1 LYAGTLFVGIII
13 AVETVRFLFGSFTQT
28 LVGSL
33 EMYIFF
39 IIFLFLHPLFFLY
52 GIPERLDTFEAQTT
66 YPRGVKV
73 FTQYVLLPLVV
84 VYLLILYVYSGKIL
98 VQWQLP
104 EGGVAYLVMAFS
116 VAGVLALLLVH
127 PLRESTEERWI
138 RLFTNRFYLAL
149 FPLILL
155 LFIAIYRRIHDYGIT
170 ENRYLVAALAIWLAG
185 ISVYFLVGKR
195 EDIRWIPISLFAFS
209 LLMAVGPWSIFSVSR
224 RDQLQR
230 FSALLLEYKLL
241 DASGTIAGNGIVS
254 QEDFDQ
260 LISGVRFFRDRREMS
275 FLCPFFSTLPPND
288 NDFALAQSMEKRIQ
302 QVVQKEGVSVTAAD
316 ETLSFYLSAS
326 ENELSVDI
334 GGFDVL
340 STVDIYGDQIF
351 EYDNWEIKSTQ
362 DGAQLTVVKGAN
374 EVATWD
380 ISARLIQLHD
390 QYGTSSYEVD
400 PVSLTFDAPNA
411 RLVLTNISKSGTTFS
426 YKGFLLRKNK

>member
-1 LYAGTLFVGIII
+1 
-13 AVETVRFLFGSFTQT
+13 
-28 LVGSL
+28 
-33 EMYIFF
+33 
-39 IIFLFLHPLFFLY
+39 
-52 GIPERLDTFEAQTT
+52 
-66 YPRGVKV
+66 
-73 FTQYVLLPLVV
+73 
-84 VYLLILYVYSGKIL
+84 
-98 VQWQLP
+98 
-104 EGGVAYLVMAFS
+104 
-116 VAGVLALLLVH
+116 
-127 PLRESTEERWI
+127 
-138 RLFTNRFYLAL
+138 
-149 FPLILL
+149 
-155 LFIAIYRRIHDYGIT
+155 
-170 ENRYLVAALAIWLAG
+170 
-185 ISVYFLVGKR
+185 
-195 EDIRWIPISLFAFS
+195 
-209 LLMAVGPWSIFSVSR
+209 MAVGPWSIFSVSR

-230 FSALLLEYKLL
+230 FSALLLEHKLL